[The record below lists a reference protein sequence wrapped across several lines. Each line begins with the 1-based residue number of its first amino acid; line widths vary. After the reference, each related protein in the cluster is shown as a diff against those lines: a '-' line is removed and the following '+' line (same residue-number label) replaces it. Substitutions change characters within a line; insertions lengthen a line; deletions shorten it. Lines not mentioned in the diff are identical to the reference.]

1 MQAVRKLRSADI
13 CSKAAGAFTL
23 GVFLT
28 YLLIGLGF
36 LKFLTAL
43 PAIEKIARYVYL
55 LTGGLAFAFGG
66 VNLYNYFQAKKGKAK
81 EMKLRLP
88 NFLRKKIMAT
98 INLSVKEGQRMRG
111 TILGAFVAGVII
123 SLLELACTGQVYL
136 PTIVYVASLEGM
148 KLHGFFYLLLYNL
161 AFILPLIIVFAFAYF
176 GARAKI
182 LTKIMN
188 QHLATVE
195 LITAIFFFLLGGLI
209 FSAIF

>member
-1 MQAVRKLRSADI
+1 
-13 CSKAAGAFTL
+13 
-23 GVFLT
+23 
-28 YLLIGLGF
+28 
-36 LKFLTAL
+36 
-43 PAIEKIARYVYL
+43 
-55 LTGGLAFAFGG
+55 
-66 VNLYNYFQAKKGKAK
+66 
-81 EMKLRLP
+81 
-88 NFLRKKIMAT
+88 
-98 INLSVKEGQRMRG
+98 MRG

-176 GARAKI
+176 GATSKI

-188 QHLATVE
+188 RHLATVE
-195 LITAIFFFLLGGLI
+195 LITAIFFFFLGGLL